1 MRPFLKWAGGKYRI
15 VERIK
20 DVLPEGERLV
30 EPFVG
35 SGTVFLNTDF
45 PQYLLADINNDL
57 IVLYQVL
64 QERGS
69 HFIDYCESF
78 FSPKSNSKDKYY
90 EHRETFNK
98 TSDPILKS
106 ALFLYLNRHC
116 FNGLCR
122 YNAKG
127 EFNVPF
133 GRYKKPYFP
142 RREMHFFYEKAQVA
156 TFVCDDF
163 ESVMDSLVPGDVVYC
178 DPPYVPLSDTANF
191 TSYSA
196 GKFNSAQQ
204 AKLARLAEELA
215 QKGIP
220 VIISNHETTFT
231 KNEYE
236 EASII
241 FFKVQRHISCNGG
254 KRNKANELLAIFGVE

>member
-15 VERIK
+15 VDRIK
-20 DVLPEGERLV
+20 EVLPEGERLV

-57 IVLYQVL
+57 IVLYRVL

-122 YNAKG
+122 YNSKG

-133 GRYKKPYFP
+133 GRYKRPYFP
-142 RREMHFFYEKAQVA
+142 RREMKFFYEKSQVA
-156 TFVCDDF
+156 TFVCVDF
-163 ESVMDSLVPGDVVYC
+163 ESVMGSLVPGDVVYC

-196 GKFNSAQQ
+196 GKFNSEQQ

-231 KNEYE
+231 KSEYE
-236 EASII
+236 KGV
-241 FFKVQRHISCNGG
+241 FH
-254 KRNKANELLAIFGVE
+254 LL

>member
-15 VERIK
+15 VDRIK
-20 DVLPEGERLV
+20 EVLPEGRRLV

-45 PQYLLADINNDL
+45 QNYLLADINSDL
-57 IVLYQVL
+57 IILYQVL
-64 QERGS
+64 QEQGLK
-69 HFIDYCESF
+69 FIDYCEKF
-78 FSPKSNSKDKYY
+78 FSPENNSKENFY
-90 EHRETFNK
+90 EYRETFNN
-98 TSDPILKS
+98 TSDKVLKS

-122 YNAKG
+122 YNSKG

-142 RREMHFFYEKAQVA
+142 RREMEFFHEKSKVVNFICA
-156 TFVCDDF
+156 DF
-163 ESVMDSLVPGDVVYC
+163 EEIMSSLAPGDVVYC

-196 GKFNSAQQ
+196 EKFNQEQQ
-204 AKLARLAEELA
+204 AILTRLAENLA
-215 QKGIP
+215 EKGVP
-220 VIISNHETTFT
+220 VIISNHETKFT
-231 KNEYE
+231 LSQYQK
-236 EASII
+236 ASII
-241 FFKVQRHISCNGG
+241 SFRVQRHISCNGA
-254 KRNKANELLAIFGVE
+254 KRDKANELLAIFKVG